1 MSYGG
6 YQQYGGNP
14 YGGSGEAAPTGQAG
28 YGSSN
33 PYASEG
39 YGQDVESGGY
49 GGSNPYAQTTQP
61 TSGIASQGG
70 YNTAVSYAAS
80 TGMSSGG
87 LTDPL

>member
-14 YGGSGEAAPTGQAG
+14 YESAGGAAPTGQTG
-28 YGSSN
+28 YSATN

-49 GGSNPYAQTTQP
+49 GGANPYASTAPQQP
-61 TSGIASQGG
+61 SAELASRAG
-70 YNTAVSYAAS
+70 YSTNVSFS
-80 TGMSSGG
+80 WR
-87 LTDPL
+87 L